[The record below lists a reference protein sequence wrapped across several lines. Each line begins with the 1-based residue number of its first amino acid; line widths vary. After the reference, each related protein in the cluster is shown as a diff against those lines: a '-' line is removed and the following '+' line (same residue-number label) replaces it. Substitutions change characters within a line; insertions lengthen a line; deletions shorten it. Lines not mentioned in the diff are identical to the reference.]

1 MTADSILLPLPSH
14 TSVSCCIEVLII
26 HLTLAHY
33 GQPHPTSDKQTQ
45 TCTSSAECPHCD
57 VTLSRVSIVASSSKT
72 GSRSKNQFSPSYIE
86 QRTED
91 YLPDRVKGAAVWKSY
106 PDTEGY
112 YVWNNVLNKYIPL
125 EYDKTTK
132 VWATLAQDKQG
143 RWYTVQPA
151 PLEYSLGPY

>member
-1 MTADSILLPLPSH
+1 M
-14 TSVSCCIEVLII
+14 
-26 HLTLAHY
+26 
-33 GQPHPTSDKQTQ
+33 
-45 TCTSSAECPHCD
+45 
-57 VTLSRVSIVASSSKT
+57 ASSSKT

-91 YLPDRVKGAAVWKSY
+91 DIPDRVKGAAVWKSY

-112 YVWNNVLNKYIPL
+112 YVWNNVLNKYVPL

-132 VWATLAQDKQG
+132 VWATLAQDEQG

-151 PLEYSLGPY
+151 PLEYSLGPYQENPTRIIMDSDTEESAQDYNQTPVAPVDATQGDPSVAPHVTSGQLV